1 MLFTSLEFAIL
12 VAVTFFLFY
21 GARGVS
27 LQVGIL
33 LLASIIFYAVSSP
46 WLTLLLVSSAIFTS
60 WTSHQIWTATTPK
73 RKQWVAAFGVG
84 ANLSVL
90 AFFKYAGLLVESL
103 ENLAGQPFSA
113 AEWIVMIPLPIGI
126 SFYTFQGISMLVDS
140 FRESQDLETK
150 VLSHRSESTLGKSLY
165 HGVFFII
172 FFPQLVAGPVVKA
185 KDFLPQIVA
194 KAASQIEWR
203 FVFHSLVVGYFLKL
217 VIANNLQNQTFWIE
231 YPYIVGMS
239 AERAW
244 VLLVGYSCQIFAD
257 FAGYSLIAIGIAAL
271 FGYRLPQNFNF
282 PYLSASI
289 AEFWRRWHISL
300 SSWLKDYLYIPL
312 GGNRKG
318 AMRTYLNLLI
328 VMTLGGLWH
337 GAAWSYLIWG
347 GYHGLL
353 LSAERMARLPTPQNK
368 NLVGL
373 GTLWV
378 TYGIVFLLVS
388 LGWSF
393 FKLPDIDHASLFIF
407 QAFTAWDGRISQKK
421 EFIVVALYCLPVFLY
436 HVNSKIQVTRK
447 VPQFVPVAYGVMI
460 YAIVVNS
467 APADAFIYFQ
477 F

>member
-12 VAVTFFLFY
+12 VAVTFCLFY
-21 GARGVS
+21 LARGVAV
-27 LQVGIL
+27 QVGIL
-33 LLASIIFYAVSSP
+33 ILASIIFYAISSP
-46 WLTLLLVSSAIFTS
+46 WLTLLLLSSAIFTS
-60 WTSHQIWTATTPK
+60 WTSHQIWTATTAKKK
-73 RKQWVAAFGVG
+73 RLVAAFGVG
-84 ANLSVL
+84 ANLMVL
-90 AFFKYAGLLVESL
+90 TFFKYAGLLAESFEKL
-103 ENLAGQPFSA
+103 VGQSFSA

-140 FRESQDLETK
+140 FRESQDLETR
-150 VLSHRSESTLGKSLY
+150 VQSHQSDASLVKSLY

-194 KAASQIEWR
+194 KAASQIKWR

-244 VLLVGYSCQIFAD
+244 ILLVGYSCQIFAD

-289 AEFWRRWHISL
+289 TEFWRRWHISL

-353 LSAERMARLPTPQNK
+353 LSAERMTRLPSPDNK
-368 NLVGL
+368 NLIGL
-373 GTLWV
+373 STLWV
-378 TYGIVFLLVS
+378 RYGMVFLLVS

-393 FKLPDIDHASLFIF
+393 FKLPDITHASLFIS
-407 QAFTAWDGRISQKK
+407 QAF
-421 EFIVVALYCLPVFLY
+421 
-436 HVNSKIQVTRK
+436 
-447 VPQFVPVAYGVMI
+447 
-460 YAIVVNS
+460 
-467 APADAFIYFQ
+467 
-477 F
+477 